1 MRKSTLLA
9 IVLFSLLVLGT
20 ATFAVYLAE
29 NNTFISNPKKPP
41 HTTINYAIY
50 NPSQNTVSIIC
61 QSSRDNVFNGV
72 LIKNGTVSDIITAL
86 SFSDS
91 ILKGQTKTMIVN
103 LDRTLQPGFY
113 SVTLVNT
120 EGQNCISPPFTVPDG
135 QAFQNLT
142 FVDADYWYQ
151 GMASQTNWTWTLSLT
166 LKNTGNVNAII
177 DNITVNGQLYNNF
190 KTVPGYINGRITD
203 NINNITILFG
213 EHYNRSQIVTIDRP
227 SVNEYIL
234 LPNLSITVR
243 IEDTNATVPLLDKES
258 VISVGTIGG
267 NSYSKLLGS

>member
-1 MRKSTLLA
+1 MRKSTLLG

-20 ATFAVYLAE
+20 ATFVVYLAE
-29 NNTFISNPKKPP
+29 SPFFITYHKKPP

-50 NPSQNTVSIIC
+50 NLTQNTVSIIC
-61 QSSRDNVFNGV
+61 QSSRDNIFNSV
-72 LIKNGTVSDIITAL
+72 IIKNATVSDNITAL

-91 ILKGQTKTMIVN
+91 ILKGQTKTMTVD
-103 LDRTLQPGFY
+103 LDRRLQPGFY

-135 QAFQNLT
+135 QAFENLT

-151 GMASQTNWTWTLSLT
+151 GMASQTNWTWTISLN
-166 LKNTGNVNAII
+166 LKNTGNINAII
-177 DNITVNGQLYNNF
+177 DNITVNGQLHNNF
-190 KTVPGYINGRITD
+190 IVSRYSNGGITD

-213 EHYNRSQIVTIDRP
+213 EHYNRSQIITIDRP
-227 SVNEYIL
+227 SLNEYIL
-234 LPNLSITVR
+234 LPNLSITV
-243 IEDTNATVPLLDKES
+243 IVQDTNSTVPLLDKES

-267 NSYSKLLGS
+267 NIYSTILGS